1 MMMLVVMVMM
11 VMSIGLWGERND
23 DFHLTCYC
31 LQHSLIYKVYFQ
43 RALLVVGDPRAVIGA
58 LVTTELTVTL

>member
-1 MMMLVVMVMM
+1 MMMVVIMMM
-11 VMSIGLWGERND
+11 VMSIRLWGERND

-31 LQHSLIYKVYFQ
+31 LQHFFIYKVFFQ
-43 RALLVVGDPRAVIGA
+43 PALLVVGDPRAVIGA